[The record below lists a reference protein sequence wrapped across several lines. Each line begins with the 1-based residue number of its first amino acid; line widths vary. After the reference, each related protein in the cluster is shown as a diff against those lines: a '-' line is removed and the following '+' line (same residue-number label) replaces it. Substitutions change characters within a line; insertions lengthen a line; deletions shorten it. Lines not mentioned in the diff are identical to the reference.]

1 MKTTLQSALVDNLNY
16 LMTLCELG
24 TQPEAARAG
33 LRNLQ
38 QQYPETKLELL
49 WEREEYDRSLH
60 YDTLLCLP
68 GQGTISLSFCPERI
82 MPWPMRG
89 VHRWN
94 EEDLVRVNQTVF
106 TVGQAIACLD
116 FIWDEARIVN
126 HLVNMCL
133 IQEELD
139 RNPIEFTEADLQI
152 ELNRFRKAR
161 KLYRAEDTHRWLEQ
175 NGMTHVQLE
184 RLLSDEVKVS
194 KLREQI
200 AASEIE
206 SYFSDYQDNFKTISL
221 ARLRFPDQNSAVNA
235 YEQVI
240 SGQVGFYEIAT
251 SCLDLQNTPKPHL
264 IPLFEVV
271 QLHQM
276 PPVLQSLEGIQLK
289 PGRVLEPLEIE
300 EIYTIFQIIDV
311 KPACL
316 DELTRE
322 AIQQILFDRWLN
334 EKRNA
339 AKIEWYWGSVLQT
352 TPST

>member
-1 MKTTLQSALVDNLNY
+1 MKIPLQSALIENLNY
-16 LMTLCELG
+16 LMTLSEKSI
-24 TQPEAARAG
+24 QPQEAKAG
-33 LRNLQ
+33 LRDLQ
-38 QQYPETKLELL
+38 MLYPENKLELL
-49 WEREEYDRSLH
+49 WETQDYDNSVH
-60 YDTLLCLP
+60 YDTLLNLP
-68 GQGTISLSFCPERI
+68 GQGTISLSFCPEQTL
-82 MPWPMRG
+82 PWPLRG
-89 VHRWN
+89 VHRSN
-94 EEDLVRVNQTVF
+94 EGDLVRVNNTVLEI
-106 TVGQAIACLD
+106 GHAIACLD

-139 RNPIEFTEADLQI
+139 RNPVEFTEADLQV
-152 ELNRFRKAR
+152 ELNRFRKVR

-175 NGMTHVQLE
+175 NAMTHAQLE

-200 AASEIE
+200 AAPGIE

-221 ARLRFPDQNSAVNA
+221 ARLRFPDLNSAVNA

-276 PPVLQSLEGIQLK
+276 PLVLQSLEGIQLK

-300 EIYTIFQIIDV
+300 EIYTIVQIIDV